1 MRESNPFH
9 TAVMLWRGD
18 NELAGGNA
26 HTASLGAERR
36 RLASPA
42 VGRSNRWKLGNPSAD
57 PQTQLCLLP
66 WPPKWRFKS
75 ESSAPFLP
83 AQYVMLLNGH

>member
-26 HTASLGAERR
+26 GTASLRAERPSCLSCYWMIELLGTGRKQPQACKPDVACGR
-36 RLASPA
+36 RHHSGAST
-42 VGRSNRWKLGNPSAD
+42 GQS
-57 PQTQLCLLP
+57 
-66 WPPKWRFKS
+66 
-75 ESSAPFLP
+75 
-83 AQYVMLLNGH
+83 VMPLNGH

>member
-26 HTASLGAERR
+26 GAASLSAF
-36 RLASPA
+36 PA
-42 VGRSNRWKLGNPSAD
+42 IG
-57 PQTQLCLLP
+57 
-66 WPPKWRFKS
+66 
-75 ESSAPFLP
+75 
-83 AQYVMLLNGH
+83 